1 MQEKIS
7 PQNSGRVD
15 YMDLFRAMGI
25 ICMVMG
31 HIGFGDIFDKWSHAF
46 HMPMFFFVSGF
57 FYKERAVGVAE
68 YTKKKAKSLL
78 VPYAFFGG
86 FHYLVYLRSACSL
99 TPLLHLVWINTLDL
113 PIAGALWFLT
123 ALFFTEVLYFILDR
137 YNCKCLIVPLV
148 LIGSLA
154 DQHLP
159 SPLPWSL
166 SPAFVGL
173 GLYWAGNFVKRK
185 EDKFAPLLNMRWW
198 QIGGGCGIT
207 GALIFVNGYINM
219 REGLYAFL
227 PLFWLNALGAI
238 FEGISAAKQV
248 EQWMGASP
256 AEKWLKSIGRDSI
269 VYVCLNQFVIF
280 EITKILPA
288 NNLVFKTAVLIFSM
302 ACLYVLSLLFTK
314 TGLKVLIGKK

>member
-1 MQEKIS
+1 
-7 PQNSGRVD
+7 
-15 YMDLFRAMGI
+15 
-25 ICMVMG
+25 
-31 HIGFGDIFDKWSHAF
+31 
-46 HMPMFFFVSGF
+46 
-57 FYKERAVGVAE
+57 
-68 YTKKKAKSLL
+68 
-78 VPYAFFGG
+78 
-86 FHYLVYLRSACSL
+86 
-99 TPLLHLVWINTLDL
+99 
-113 PIAGALWFLT
+113 
-123 ALFFTEVLYFILDR
+123 
-137 YNCKCLIVPLV
+137 
-148 LIGSLA
+148 
-154 DQHLP
+154 
-159 SPLPWSL
+159 
-166 SPAFVGL
+166 
-173 GLYWAGNFVKRK
+173 
-185 EDKFAPLLNMRWW
+185 
-198 QIGGGCGIT
+198 
-207 GALIFVNGYINM
+207 M